1 MPKGALLEPWLG
13 GARFLMETQRDR
25 LVASHDGDTDPRL
38 SPQSFRVRGVLL
50 RPLLVLSHLH
60 LLPRG
65 S

>member
-1 MPKGALLEPWLG
+1 MG